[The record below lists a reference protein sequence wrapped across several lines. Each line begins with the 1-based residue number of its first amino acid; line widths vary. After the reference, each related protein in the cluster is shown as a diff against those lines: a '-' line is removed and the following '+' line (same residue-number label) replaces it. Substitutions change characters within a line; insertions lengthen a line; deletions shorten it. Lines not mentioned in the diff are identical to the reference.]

1 MKILL
6 GFLIIVIF
14 FVIDEIDES
23 FAEKHIAIQE
33 HPSLPEI
40 SLQLSLRNSEG
51 QLVTYLEPTTK
62 YLRNVYL
69 IHEFLDTKEN
79 KTTIVKD
86 GETFEI
92 IEYTQKAKFYKTK
105 QIATYGMVYKNIFV
119 LLFRHDGYL
128 TSPGDTLDI
137 SWKITRTIQ

>member
-6 GFLIIVIF
+6 VFLFAVIF
-14 FVIDEIDES
+14 FVIGEIDES

-40 SLQLSLRNSEG
+40 SLQLQLRNSEG

-69 IHEFLDTKEN
+69 IHQFLDTKEN

-86 GETFEI
+86 GETFEVI
-92 IEYTQKAKFYKTK
+92 QYQQKAKFYSTK